1 MTRKA
6 RLDTPSPF
14 VGLFT
19 QLTLNLRISVIIAY
33 NITLVVVYGL
43 RQLAEITEREREI
56 IEQVRSG
63 ASSPSQLASKLGISQ
78 SGASQALQ
86 KLATKGQ
93 LTKRRGGRS
102 VQYQIAD
109 KAISEDRYFL
119 FQAYNAL
126 SQVWAYIMSTK
137 LSRIELAKARQ
148 ARETLEKLLAK
159 RK

>member
-1 MTRKA
+1 VSL
-6 RLDTPSPF
+6 LD
-14 VGLFT
+14 
-19 QLTLNLRISVIIAY
+19 
-33 NITLVVVYGL
+33 
-43 RQLAEITEREREI
+43 LAEVTEREREI

-63 ASSPSQLASKLGISQ
+63 VTSPSQLASKLGISQ

-86 KLATKGQ
+86 KLASKGR
-93 LTKRRGGRS
+93 LTKRKGGRS
-102 VQYQIAD
+102 VQYQITD
-109 KAISEDRYFL
+109 KVTSEDRYFI

-137 LSRIELAKARQ
+137 LSRSELAKARQ

>member
-1 MTRKA
+1 
-6 RLDTPSPF
+6 
-14 VGLFT
+14 
-19 QLTLNLRISVIIAY
+19 
-33 NITLVVVYGL
+33 VYGL

-102 VQYQIAD
+102 VHYQITD

>member
-1 MTRKA
+1 M
-6 RLDTPSPF
+6 
-14 VGLFT
+14 
-19 QLTLNLRISVIIAY
+19 
-33 NITLVVVYGL
+33 YGL

-109 KAISEDRYFL
+109 KDRHFL

-126 SQVWAYIMSTK
+126 SQVWAHIMSTK